1 MVDATEEVA
10 AAVVVD
16 LEKKGKSRRESVV
29 NGQFLG
35 NEYYSW
41 SSSCLVQR

>member
-10 AAVVVD
+10 AAVVVVD
-16 LEKKGKSRRESVV
+16 LEKKRKSRRESVV

-35 NEYYSW
+35 NEYYS
-41 SSSCLVQR
+41 